1 VSNAPRWFIFQN
13 PVIYIFYHSAYTES
27 QYNIDRIC
35 DPLSKTPLFLA
46 KNILPIK
53 MHRSEII
60 IIRMSQ
66 KIYARFNGFDIEQSI
81 AQANKN

>member
-1 VSNAPRWFIFQN
+1 
-13 PVIYIFYHSAYTES
+13 
-27 QYNIDRIC
+27 
-35 DPLSKTPLFLA
+35 
-46 KNILPIK
+46 